1 MNEHV
6 KIEKWLEMGEGS
18 GYNGTDVLFNKGGTM
33 MKMTA
38 TYPEDCVQEMA
49 MEAFEAVMVRLKAHP
64 DAEVRELA
72 QAADASFLLWTLAGE
87 ETAIATQTIG
97 EYLPILIRVR
107 GDGQGQARRP
117 APTGVSP
124 IDVGGAPRVA

>member
-1 MNEHV
+1 
-6 KIEKWLEMGEGS
+6 
-18 GYNGTDVLFNKGGTM
+18 
-33 MKMTA
+33 
-38 TYPEDCVQEMA
+38 
-49 MEAFEAVMVRLKAHP
+49 MVRLKGHP
-64 DAEVRELA
+64 DAEVRGLA

-117 APTGVSP
+117 APTGIEQAV
-124 IDVGGAPRVA
+124 D